1 MKKYFAIFKINLLN
15 TLAYPAELFAR
26 SLIIFVFMWIFF
38 QLWRVTFAASGS
50 DVLNGL
56 TLRDTMWY
64 LLLAETVMM
73 GIPRI
78 SRTISIQVKD
88 GSIAYLLNKPYDF
101 LLFQLSSSL
110 GDSLPRMG
118 MIFLLGGGLVWMM
131 AGPPPE
137 LVNWPVAM
145 AAMTGAWILNFCINA
160 LIGLSAFVV
169 EEVAPFEWIY
179 QKFVFVLGGMLVP
192 LDFYP
197 ARLQKIANSLPFAYI
212 MYGPARLFVEPD
224 LSLFTRILLGQ
235 LIWLV
240 VLSSLLVLAYSRG
253 TRRLAINGG

>member
-15 TLAYPAELFAR
+15 TLAYPAELFTR
-26 SLIIFVFMWIFF
+26 SVIIFIFMWIFF
-38 QLWRVTFAASGS
+38 QLWRVTFAASGA

-64 LLLAETVMM
+64 LLLAETIMM
-73 GIPRI
+73 GIPRL
-78 SRTISIQVKD
+78 SRTISQQVKD

-101 LLFQLSSSL
+101 LLFQLATSL

-118 MIFLLGGGLVWMM
+118 MIFLLGGGLVWIM
-131 AGPPPE
+131 AGPPPD
-137 LVNWPVAM
+137 LVNWSITAVAM
-145 AAMTGAWILNFCINA
+145 IGAWLLNFCINA
-160 LIGLSAFVV
+160 LIGLSAFVA

-197 ARLQKIANSLPFAYI
+197 AWLQKVSNSLPFAYM

-224 LSLFTRILLGQ
+224 PALFTRIILGQ
-235 LIWLV
+235 LVWLV
-240 VLSSLLVLAYSRG
+240 VLGALLVLAYSRG
-253 TRRLAINGG
+253 TRRLVINGG

>member
-26 SLIIFVFMWIFF
+26 SLIIFIFMWIFF
-38 QLWRVTFAASGS
+38 QLWRVTFASAGTEAI
-50 DVLNGL
+50 NGL

-73 GIPRI
+73 GIPRL

-118 MIFLLGGGLVWMM
+118 MIFLFGGGLVWIMT
-131 AGPPPE
+131 GPPPE

-145 AAMTGAWILNFCINA
+145 VAMTGAWLLNFCINA
-160 LIGLSAFVV
+160 LIGLSAFVA

-179 QKFVFVLGGMLVP
+179 QKLVFVLGGMLVP

-197 ARLQKIANSLPFAYI
+197 AWLQKVSNSLPFAYI
-212 MYGPARLFVEPD
+212 MYGPARLFVEPN

-235 LIWLV
+235 LIWLIA
-240 VLSSLLVLAYSRG
+240 LGALLVLAYSRG
-253 TRRLAINGG
+253 TRRLVINGG

>member
-15 TLAYPAELFAR
+15 TLAYPAELLTR
-26 SLIIFVFMWIFF
+26 SLMVLIFMWIFF
-38 QLWRVTFAASGS
+38 QLWRITFAASGS

-64 LLLAETVMM
+64 LLIAETLML
-73 GIPRI
+73 GLPRLSRVI
-78 SRTISIQVKD
+78 SQQVKD

-101 LLFQLSSSL
+101 LFYQLASGL
-110 GDSLPRMG
+110 GESLPRMG
-118 MIFLLGGGLVWMM
+118 MIFLIGGGLVWIL
-131 AGPPPE
+131 AGPPPD
-137 LVNWPVAM
+137 LVNWPVALV
-145 AAMTGAWILNFCINA
+145 ALTGAWLLNFCVNA
-160 LIGLSAFVV
+160 LIGLAAFVA

-197 ARLQKIANSLPFAYI
+197 AWLQKISNALPFAYL
-212 MYGPARLFVEPD
+212 MYGPARLFVEPNPA
-224 LSLFTRILLGQ
+224 LFTRILLGQ
-235 LIWLV
+235 LIWLI
-240 VLSSLLVLAYSRG
+240 VLGGLLFLAYARG